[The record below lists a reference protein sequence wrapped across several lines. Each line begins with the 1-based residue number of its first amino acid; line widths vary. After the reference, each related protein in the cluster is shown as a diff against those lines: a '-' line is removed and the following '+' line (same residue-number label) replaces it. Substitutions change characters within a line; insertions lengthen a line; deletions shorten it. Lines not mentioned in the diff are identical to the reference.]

1 MFLIFFCMSSYAGV
15 KEAKE
20 AYKNHNYE
28 AAFKEFLILA
38 NAGDANA
45 QFIVAYMYSI
55 GEGVPSNIQQ
65 AVKWYVNAANNGDVD
80 AQLAL
85 GKMYYLGGLVAKDK
99 KEAFFWYYKAA
110 NKGSVY
116 AQSQIGNMYRNGEG
130 VGKNVQESIFWLRQA
145 ANNGDSTAQF
155 NLGTDYCVR
164 NKNYPNNFVA
174 CYALLSLST
183 KDDTSGMSSAALDT
197 YSKEMTES
205 EVING
210 KNLALEMLKP
220 GNFLK
225 ALDRTIGVGINAENK
240 KDR

>member
-1 MFLIFFCMSSYAGV
+1 MSSYAGV

-85 GKMYYLGGLVAKDK
+85 GKMYYSGGLVAKDK
-99 KEAFFWYYKAA
+99 KEAFFGTTKLQIKEAYMLNLKSVICIAMVKA
-110 NKGSVY
+110 
-116 AQSQIGNMYRNGEG
+116 
-130 VGKNVQESIFWLRQA
+130 
-145 ANNGDSTAQF
+145 
-155 NLGTDYCVR
+155 
-164 NKNYPNNFVA
+164 
-174 CYALLSLST
+174 
-183 KDDTSGMSSAALDT
+183 
-197 YSKEMTES
+197 
-205 EVING
+205 
-210 KNLALEMLKP
+210 
-220 GNFLK
+220 
-225 ALDRTIGVGINAENK
+225 
-240 KDR
+240 